1 MLVDSNVVRR
11 HYSSSS
17 SWMGRDAA
25 GGGIECPFYL
35 SALQGVYGP
44 SVGLHP
50 NLSLPFNM
58 TLKDG
63 DPIVLWYCNEL
74 LSFYNT
80 TSNQTQTLPMKP
92 QQFCAPTMDGKSRCT
107 CQVFPWER
115 TDNRTDM
122 PVCLPLPKELKE
134 KWVSDTS
141 FVQHTRG

>member
-1 MLVDSNVVRR
+1 
-11 HYSSSS
+11 
-17 SWMGRDAA
+17 MGRDAA

-63 DPIVLWYCNEL
+63 DPIVLWVGGYGSIWIGQRICVCVCAFACVQYCNEL

-80 TSNQTQTLPMKP
+80 TSNQTQ
-92 QQFCAPTMDGKSRCT
+92 
-107 CQVFPWER
+107 
-115 TDNRTDM
+115 
-122 PVCLPLPKELKE
+122 
-134 KWVSDTS
+134 SDQS
-141 FVQHTRG
+141 SSS